1 MIAFARDYL
10 TRAGRTFIDAF
21 IGFAIIIMVPPATQ
35 LVSDIATTGGKGEV
49 DIDLNVWRNL
59 LLACVVAGVIAVV
72 SGVKNKAEDATG
84 KDLLIKK

>member
-1 MIAFARDYL
+1 MISFARDYL

-21 IGFAIIIMVPPATQ
+21 IGFVVILMVPPATQ
-35 LVSDIATTGGKGEV
+35 LVSDIVTTGGKGEI

-59 LLACVVAGVIAVV
+59 LLACVISGVIAVV

-84 KDLLIKK
+84 KSLLIEK